1 MWKQGWQIVFVYAGM
16 SALLSSN
23 AHGEQDSLPP
33 RLDEL
38 LIQRTTPHAQISP
51 RGKKAIDRGTRWL
64 LSTMRPDG
72 MIGADAEQRPDL
84 SCTAIVGLSLVA
96 QGNTPHGG
104 PHSKELLK
112 VLNATLI
119 MSDWIPRGEN
129 RYKEITLVQRKIGL
143 NADRFLA
150 ALFLSQVLGEGGDAD
165 EDIRRTLEKL
175 VGDICREQG
184 KDGTWGNESWAPVLG
199 TVLGW
204 ESLRAANSCG
214 LKVDAS
220 ATSAGEALRNHLQ
233 KSMERRDGWMHEFY
247 KDASSIRVLYSMGYR
262 QDPVFR
268 DCVQR
273 TLEFAQK
280 DDRPFRLAG
289 GEEYLAFFLVTECF
303 LQRPDPQWQ
312 AWYPM
317 VSEKIVDRQNTD
329 GSWTGHHC
337 ITNRTFCT
345 AAALLTLQSAHYCLP
360 ISNL

>member
-1 MWKQGWQIVFVYAGM
+1 MWKQGLLVAFVWM
-16 SALLSSN
+16 SIAASPSCN
-23 AHGEQDSLPP
+23 ARGEQEPLPIQ
-33 RLDEL
+33 RDEL
-38 LIQRTTPHAQISP
+38 LIGETTPHARVSL
-51 RGKKAIDRGTRWL
+51 RGKKAIDRGTQWL
-64 LSTMRPDG
+64 LSAMRPDG

-96 QGNTPHGG
+96 QGNTPRGG
-104 PHSKELLK
+104 PHSKELSK

-119 MSDWIPRGEN
+119 MADWIPRGEN

-175 VGDICREQG
+175 VADICREQG

-220 ATSAGEALRNHLQ
+220 ATLAGEALRNHLE
-233 KSMERRDGWMHEFY
+233 KSMDRRDGWMHEFY

-262 QDPVFR
+262 HDPVFR
-268 DCVQR
+268 SCVER
-273 TLEFAQK
+273 TLNIAQT

-312 AWYPM
+312 AWYPT
-317 VSEKIVDRQNTD
+317 VSEKIIDRQNAD